1 MPFEL
6 VNPQGLERPIGYA
19 HVAKVSEGRSFT
31 SPARHLLMNM
41 VKLWVRAILSS
52 SSLQ

>member
-19 HVAKVSEGRSFT
+19 HVAKVSEGDRLRRRPGTF
-31 SPARHLLMNM
+31 
-41 VKLWVRAILSS
+41 
-52 SSLQ
+52 